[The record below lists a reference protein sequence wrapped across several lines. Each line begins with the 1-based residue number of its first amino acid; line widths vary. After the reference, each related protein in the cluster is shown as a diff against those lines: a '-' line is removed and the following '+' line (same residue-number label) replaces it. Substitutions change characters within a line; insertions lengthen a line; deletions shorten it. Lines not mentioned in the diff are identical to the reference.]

1 MALVVTDALVL
12 RTVEFAESDLVV
24 HLLSPDSGRWTAIAK
39 GARRSKKR
47 FPGALDLFHLVRLH
61 ADRRPGRMARLDGAV
76 LLDSH
81 ELLRGDPVRFAL
93 GCALLELMGR
103 LAPEGAAPPDARRLF
118 AFALDALRT
127 IATSPADARMRMW
140 IELRALDALG
150 LRPEFGRCVRC
161 GDALR
166 ASQRVGFLIADGGPV
181 CAACGV
187 SLESLMPVQLG
198 TLRALEQGLRFELA
212 HLPRLS
218 LTPAALDEAR
228 TLIARF
234 TRFHLG
240 VELRSERFLDEIM
253 RDAPRPAA

>member
-1 MALVVTDALVL
+1 MTDALVL
-12 RTVEFAESDLVV
+12 RTVEFAQSDLVV
-24 HLLSPDSGRWTAIAK
+24 HLLTPDRGRWAAIAK

-76 LLDSH
+76 LLDAH
-81 ELLRGDPVRFAL
+81 AALRRDPVRFAI
-93 GCALLELMGR
+93 GCTLLELMGR

-127 IATSPADARMRMW
+127 IASSKPDARLRLW

-150 LRPEFGRCVRC
+150 LRPEFRCCVRC

-166 ASQRVGFLIADGGPV
+166 ASERVGFLIADGGPV
-181 CAACGV
+181 CGACGV
-187 SLESLMPVQLG
+187 CLDGLLPVHQG
-198 TLRALEQGLRFELA
+198 TLRALEQSLCFELA
-212 HLPRLS
+212 RLPRLV

-228 TLIARF
+228 TLVTRF

-253 RDAPRPAA
+253 RDGARPAA